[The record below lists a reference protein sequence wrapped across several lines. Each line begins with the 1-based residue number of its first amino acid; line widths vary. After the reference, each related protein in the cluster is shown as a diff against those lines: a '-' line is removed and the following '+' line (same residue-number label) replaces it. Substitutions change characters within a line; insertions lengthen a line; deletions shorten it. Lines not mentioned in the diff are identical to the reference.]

1 MFKYHWNL
9 MRGFPISHESRQLGK
24 VASIFKTMKTLAV
37 ALYVAQD
44 IKNYKTL
51 IFASVFNK

>member
-1 MFKYHWNL
+1 

-37 ALYVAQD
+37 ALFVAQE
-44 IKNYKTL
+44 IKNYKTF
-51 IFASVFNK
+51 IFASVFIK